1 MVQNNKILTVS
12 YGTFSCT
19 LEGFDDS
26 FGTMK
31 AIAEYFRD
39 LAADDRY
46 FGAEPPV
53 PDAEMLAR
61 IAEREIARRVEAH
74 LDSGGIVLRAGSN
87 MIGNAE
93 EDSKT
98 QATENPPEAKVSAPE
113 VAEPAVDEESEAAEA
128 FNDPVKTD
136 PQESAAE
143 PQTEEVQTEPTV
155 ADTAAPV
162 VESADDTP
170 DDTPVAEIM
179 EPVATPQPAEPDSIA
194 AKLARIRAVVA
205 KQAAPRGDYIED
217 QHAENFLTS
226 EAEAISELIGEEV
239 ETAADETVE
248 LGEGIEVASE
258 VAEPEEVVSPSAD
271 EAEETAE
278 DVQTVETTA
287 EDVDAAAHD
296 ADTDTQDQA
305 DEDDREDEILAA
317 ALSKLDALDA
327 RQGLFSDDEDEDD
340 EDDDDLRN
348 ILADDEPAQPQPK
361 PAPRAHVVK
370 VSREDF
376 ERAMAQAK
384 VDKAEDITTDQADE
398 DQDGAL
404 HPEAEDALLRELAQ
418 IEADIGSETAAP
430 ASASEPQTEDQAKR
444 GPARSALPD
453 PVEEEEAVSRLL
465 AETESKLEEPEASRR
480 REEFVQ
486 MRAAVAAREADGDSK
501 GPTEDP
507 ETEYRRDLETAVRPR
522 RPDAAPTTRST
533 RPNVERIPPLKLVAE
548 QRVDTPDRAAA
559 AEQPVRP
566 RRVPSPMQ
574 LVAEDEAADGR
585 TTFREFADSVGAHDL
600 PEMLEAA
607 AAYLSIVEGLEEF
620 TRPQVMNKIRA
631 IKADEFSRED
641 GLRSFGQLLREG
653 KIAKTRSGRFT
664 TSEAIGYQPEAR
676 AAG

>member
-93 EDSKT
+93 EDSKA
-98 QATENPPEAKVSAPE
+98 QATENLPKATVAETE
-113 VAEPAVDEESEAAEA
+113 VAEPAIDEESEAAEA
-128 FNDPVKTD
+128 FNDPVKTQ

-143 PQTEEVQTEPTV
+143 PQTEDVQTEPTI
-155 ADTAAPV
+155 AATETSV
-162 VESADDTP
+162 VEAADDTH
-170 DDTPVAEIM
+170 VAEVV

-205 KQAAPRGDYIED
+205 KQTAPRGDYIED

-226 EAEAISELIGEEV
+226 EAEAISELIGEET
-239 ETAADETVE
+239 ETAADETIE
-248 LGEGIEVASE
+248 LGEGTEVASE
-258 VAEPEEVVSPSAD
+258 VAEPEEVVSASAD
-271 EAEETAE
+271 EAGETAE
-278 DVQTVETTA
+278 DIKTVETTA
-287 EDVDAAAHD
+287 QDAEAAVHD
-296 ADTDTQDQA
+296 ADTDTQDQSE
-305 DEDDREDEILAA
+305 EDDREDEILAA
-317 ALSKLDALDA
+317 ALSKLDALDS
-327 RQGLFSDDEDEDD
+327 RQGLFADDEDEDD

-348 ILADDEPAQPQPK
+348 ILTDDEPVQPQPK

-384 VDKAEDITTDQADE
+384 MEKAENVTTDQADE
-398 DQDGAL
+398 DEDGAL

-418 IEADIGSETAAP
+418 IEADIGSEPAAP
-430 ASASEPQTEDQAKR
+430 ASAPEPQTEDQAKR
-444 GPARSALPD
+444 SPARSALPD
-453 PVEEEEAVSRLL
+453 PVEDEEAVSRLL

-480 REEFVQ
+480 RHEFVQ
-486 MRAAVAAREADGDSK
+486 MRAAVAAREADGEAT
-501 GPTEDP
+501 GPAEDP

-522 RPDAAPTTRST
+522 RPDAAPTSRSA
-533 RPNVERIPPLKLVAE
+533 RPNVGRIPPLKLVAE
-548 QRVDTPDRAAA
+548 QRIDSPDRTAA

-574 LVAEDEAADGR
+574 LVAEDEAPDGR

-653 KIAKTRSGRFT
+653 KIEKTRSGRFT

>member
-93 EDSKT
+93 EDSKAQT
-98 QATENPPEAKVSAPE
+98 TENLPEAKAAEPE
-113 VAEPAVDEESEAAEA
+113 VAVPAIDEESEAAEA
-128 FNDPVKTD
+128 FNDPGKTQ

-143 PQTEEVQTEPTV
+143 PQTEEVQTEPTI
-155 ADTAAPV
+155 AATETSV
-162 VESADDTP
+162 VEAA
-170 DDTPVAEIM
+170 DDTPVAEVA

-226 EAEAISELIGEEV
+226 EAETISELIGEEV
-239 ETAADETVE
+239 EITADETIE
-248 LGEGIEVASE
+248 LGEGTEVASE
-258 VAEPEEVVSPSAD
+258 VAEPEEVVSASAD
-271 EAEETAE
+271 QAEETAG
-278 DVQTVETTA
+278 DVQIVETTA
-287 EDVDAAAHD
+287 EDMDAAAHD
-296 ADTDTQDQA
+296 ADTDTLDQS

-327 RQGLFSDDEDEDD
+327 RQGLFADDKDDDDED
-340 EDDDDLRN
+340 DDDDLRN

-384 VDKAEDITTDQADE
+384 ADKAEDITADQADE
-398 DQDGAL
+398 DEEGAL

-444 GPARSALPD
+444 SPARSALPD

-486 MRAAVAAREADGDSK
+486 MRAAVAAREADGESA
-501 GPTEDP
+501 GPAEDP

-533 RPNVERIPPLKLVAE
+533 RPNVGRIPPLKLVAE
-548 QRVDTPDRAAA
+548 QRIDTPDRAAA

-574 LVAEDEAADGR
+574 LVAEDEVADGR
-585 TTFREFADSVGAHDL
+585 TTFREFAESVGAHDL